1 MGTIFHFP
9 KSRIDYHCRRK
20 NCNSIVLQAICD
32 MDKLFWNVCCLA
44 LGETTNGGQFKVSS
58 IYQQLRTQS
67 ILREPIVVV
76 EGLKINPY
84 LLGDAGYASWC
95 YLLHNFKPID
105 GNLHKIMFDQQMNV
119 GRVRIENAFGV
130 LKSRWRILHSIN
142 THVDWAPG
150 LLVACCVL
158 HNYCQLMRLPPPQ
171 KDPQEDPLCCVR
183 GQMPLLCEGWIV
195 SQCEKAMHVALFK
208 NWMIVYANPI
218 WCYSWALWK
227 YRCIRSE
234 ILLYW
239 FEIWN
244 TSPLGGLLALT
255 ICKID
260 KKYIQFYFLDEKN
273 AKNLAKNPLWIYR
286 CIRFEILFNY
296 FEIWNTSA

>member
-1 MGTIFHFP
+1 M
-9 KSRIDYHCRRK
+9 
-20 NCNSIVLQAICD
+20 QADVTFCIISNQLKEICIRSCSTNKW
-32 MDKLFWNVCCLA
+32 MLVE
-44 LGETTNGGQFKVSS
+44 LG
-58 IYQQLRTQS
+58 LRM
-67 ILREPIVVV
+67 
-76 EGLKINPY
+76 
-84 LLGDAGYASWC
+84 LLGFLKAGGGSC
-95 YLLHNFKPID
+95 IP
-105 GNLHKIMFDQQMNV
+105 
-119 GRVRIENAFGV
+119 
-130 LKSRWRILHSIN
+130 S

-158 HNYCQLMRLPPPQ
+158 HNYCQLMRLPPRP

-195 SQCEKAMHVALFK
+195 SQCEEAMHVALFT

-255 ICKID
+255 ICKIENI
-260 KKYIQFYFLDEKN
+260 YIQFYFLDEKN

>member
-1 MGTIFHFP
+1 MLIELLDFWWLVVSFIIIANWWDYRHAQKILKKIHF
-9 KSRIDYHCRRK
+9 
-20 NCNSIVLQAICD
+20 V
-32 MDKLFWNVCCLA
+32 
-44 LGETTNGGQFKVSS
+44 
-58 IYQQLRTQS
+58 
-67 ILREPIVVV
+67 
-76 EGLKINPY
+76 
-84 LLGDAGYASWC
+84 
-95 YLLHNFKPID
+95 
-105 GNLHKIMFDQQMNV
+105 
-119 GRVRIENAFGV
+119 
-130 LKSRWRILHSIN
+130 
-142 THVDWAPG
+142 
-150 LLVACCVL
+150 
-158 HNYCQLMRLPPPQ
+158 
-171 KDPQEDPLCCVR
+171 CVR

-195 SQCEKAMHVALFK
+195 SQCEEAMHVALFT

-255 ICKID
+255 ICKIENI
-260 KKYIQFYFLDEKN
+260 YIQFYFLDEKN